1 MQWINDEHSQSTD
14 LEHVAVSQVSAE
26 NIRERLIPT
35 HCCSKF
41 AYCLC
46 GGFRYYSPRFLNAQ
60 LIYIRPT
67 ELFYPPGIWH
77 DHCSRWLSQW
87 YRVGKCLVAQPAPW
101 LGLGTHRGVVVP
113 STSVNERQQGQ
124 LSTHW
129 TTDDRNRPIKTLGSN
144 EGFFDEARWD
154 EHGPQRK
161 KILCCLLEGQQVS
174 RTMREIG
181 LVQYM
186 RQGEEGMNPSWW
198 WLKGCHSFTIH
209 IFLFVVLID
218 WNSHTKQ

>member
-14 LEHVAVSQVSAE
+14 LEHVVVPQVSAE

-35 HCCSKF
+35 HCCLLPMWWF
-41 AYCLC
+41 QVL
-46 GGFRYYSPRFLNAQ
+46 YYSPRFLNAQ
-60 LIYIRPT
+60 LIDIRPT
-67 ELFYPPGIWH
+67 ELFYPPWH
-77 DHCSRWLSQW
+77 
-87 YRVGKCLVAQPAPW
+87 
-101 LGLGTHRGVVVP
+101 
-113 STSVNERQQGQ
+113 STWSLFQVTFPMVSCRQISYGSTCPMIGSWNPQRCCYPKQSMNERQQGQ

-129 TTDDRNRPIKTLGSN
+129 TTDDRNRPIKCLGSN

-154 EHGPQRK
+154 EHVPQRK
-161 KILCCLLEGQQVS
+161 KILCCLPEGQQVS